1 MAAPDFTI
9 GEVVRG
15 IRFLSNLATLI
26 DRVVQTRKS
35 FIDAGQV
42 CHPYSRMDG
51 CGARDVRDLRDL
63 ARMGAWVGNERLPY
77 RPSPTED
84 REHRYM
90 PVRNY
95 HRQVLPMEAI

>member
-1 MAAPDFTI
+1 
-9 GEVVRG
+9 
-15 IRFLSNLATLI
+15 LATLI

-42 CHPYSRMDG
+42 CHLYSRMDG

-63 ARMGAWVGNERLPY
+63 ARMGAWVGNERLP
-77 RPSPTED
+77 PHLSPTEK
-84 REHRYM
+84 RTLIYAAC
-90 PVRNY
+90 NY